1 MNLNGTVEVLNQDK
15 IIGRIIFSNKDI
27 SIHLNDASTIFSLF
41 KNFFPGQYNENRE
54 TTKNKLPK
62 TELNNISNLLISLNI
77 KVTVFQ
83 DDNEIL
89 SIGRDVDS
97 VVLRA
102 LGIKNVKIR
111 NMAKLLN
118 LYFLYKN
125 GVLPLKEVELR
136 IKDLNGVIKLQTV

>member
-1 MNLNGTVEVLNQDK
+1 MNLNGTVEILNQDK
-15 IIGRIIFSNKDI
+15 IIGRITFLNKDI

-41 KNFFPGQYNENRE
+41 KNFFPDHRNKSKE

-77 KVTVFQ
+77 KVTIFQ

-89 SIGRDVDS
+89 SIGRGVDS
-97 VVLRA
+97 VLLSA

-111 NMAKLLN
+111 NMTKLLN

-125 GVLPLKEVELR
+125 GALSLKEVELK
-136 IKDLNGVIKLQTV
+136 IKDLNGIIKLQTV